1 MKKVLIIEDEK
12 DIAEIIKMSLE
23 LEGFKI
29 ETALNGFEGLE
40 KIESFGPDIIVL
52 DIIMEGMDGMTMK
65 KRMKKD
71 IPVIVASAC
80 DKATRTKIESEIKVN
95 SWLEKPFEID
105 ELVNEVKLLTGGK

>member
-80 DKATRTKIESEIKVN
+80 DKAT
-95 SWLEKPFEID
+95 
-105 ELVNEVKLLTGGK
+105 

>member
-1 MKKVLIIEDEK
+1 MKKVLIVEDEK

-23 LEGFKI
+23 LEGFKTKTAFNGLDGLDKI
-29 ETALNGFEGLE
+29 ETF
-40 KIESFGPDIIVL
+40 KPDIIVL

-80 DKATRTKIESEIKVN
+80 DKNTRAKIESQIKVN

-105 ELVNEVKLLTGGK
+105 ELINEVKILTRGK

>member
-1 MKKVLIIEDEK
+1 MKKVLIVEDEK

-23 LEGFKI
+23 MEGFNAEI
-29 ETALNGFEGLE
+29 ALDGLAGLE
-40 KIESFGPDIIVL
+40 KIESFKPDIIIL
-52 DIIMEGMDGMTMK
+52 DIIMEGMDGMQFRKSMT
-65 KRMKKD
+65 KD

-80 DKATRTKIESEIKVN
+80 DKNTRSKVESEIKVN